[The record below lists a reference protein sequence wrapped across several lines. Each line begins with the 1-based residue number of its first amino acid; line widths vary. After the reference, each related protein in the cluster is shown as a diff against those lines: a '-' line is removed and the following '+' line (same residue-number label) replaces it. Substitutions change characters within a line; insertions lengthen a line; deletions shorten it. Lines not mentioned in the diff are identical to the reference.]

1 MQILDIS
8 EEVSHPRLVEPV
20 MASWGK
26 RKEKRRTFV
35 GCAVLGRG
43 LELSLTRGFFN
54 CQRFIAAD
62 GFEVEEH

>member
-8 EEVSHPRLVEPV
+8 EEVSHLRLVEPV

-35 GCAVLGRG
+35 GCAVLGFR
-43 LELSLTRGFFN
+43 
-54 CQRFIAAD
+54 
-62 GFEVEEH
+62 